1 VTGKSRRASSNDM
14 TFDAPTGVHRTDD
27 GSGTLPA
34 LVTTPAVPPPATTEP
49 FAVPQQASVPPAQ
62 KGRSFA
68 APIDQIAPNPLNT
81 RDIGMRPE
89 KLAQL
94 RASLAEH
101 GQIEACA
108 AVTRRAFLAL
118 FSEYEQTIGHATWVQ
133 VTGGSRRAALLAEG
147 EKTIDTIVR
156 DNLASSRAGFISAT
170 AHENIKRDDLDVIEE
185 AKVVHQLLAELD
197 SGNAVAEYLGE
208 KPPWVTVRKNLLL
221 LDEQVQAA
229 MRIDDERRRLPLR
242 EVRNWHVL
250 TPEQQITNL
259 ESWRRRRG
267 FTDKPGVPPV
277 PKPAPVTRVQAAIRK
292 LGDTPAVIGA
302 TLRAELPL
310 EDRRILAEE
319 LLRD

>member
-1 VTGKSRRASSNDM
+1 MTAKGRRASSNDM

-34 LVTTPAVPPPATTEP
+34 LAAAMPAATTDP
-49 FAVPQQASVPPAQ
+49 FAVPQQAVVPAAS
-62 KGRSFA
+62 KTRSFA
-68 APIDQIAPNPLNT
+68 APIEQIAPNPLNT
-81 RDIGMRPE
+81 RDITMRPQ
-89 KLAQL
+89 KLADL

-108 AVTRRAFLAL
+108 AVTRGAFLAI
-118 FSEYEQTIGHATWVQ
+118 FSEYEETIGDVTWVQ

-147 EKTIDTIVR
+147 ETVIDTIVR

-185 AKVVHQLLAELD
+185 AKVVHQLLHELG
-197 SGNAVAEYLGE
+197 SGNAVAEYLGVL
-208 KPPWVTVRKNLLL
+208 PAWISGRKNLLL

-229 MRIDDERRRLPLR
+229 MRVDDEKRRLPLR

-250 TPEQQITNL
+250 TAEQQLANL

-267 FTDKPGVPPV
+267 FTDHPADPSPQ
-277 PKPAPVTRVQAAIRK
+277 KPAPVSRVQAAIRK
-292 LGDTPAVIGA
+292 LGDSPVGIAA
-302 TLRAELPL
+302 TLRAELPR

>member
-1 VTGKSRRASSNDM
+1 VTGKNRRASSSDM

-34 LVTTPAVPPPATTEP
+34 LVTTAVVPPATTEP
-49 FAVPQQASVPPAQ
+49 FAVPQQASAPPAQ

-118 FSEYEQTIGHATWVQ
+118 FGEYEETIGDATWVQ

-229 MRIDDERRRLPLR
+229 MRVDDEKRRLPLR

-250 TPEQQITNL
+250 TPEQQLTNL